1 MDILFGEVTKTYKYY
16 LKGGSI
22 ITITQNGGDV
32 KIHVAENWVIKF
44 KKFIDEVNLTVAE
57 GDAPYY
63 TCRSKER
70 AIKFID
76 DIITRA
82 HGCNPVHNII
92 VNLIDE
98 IMQPD
103 PEIIP
108 IV

>member
-1 MDILFGEVTKTYKYY
+1 MGILFGEVTKTYKYY
-16 LKGGSI
+16 LSNGSI
-22 ITITQNGGDV
+22 ITITQNGSDV
-32 KIHVAENWVIKF
+32 KIHLAENWVIKF
-44 KKFIDEVNLTVAE
+44 HKSFDEVSLAIAD

-63 TCRSKER
+63 TSRSKGR

-76 DIITRA
+76 DVITRA

-103 PEIIP
+103 DIKIL
-108 IV
+108 

>member
-16 LKGGSI
+16 LSDGSVI
-22 ITITQNGGDV
+22 IITQNGDDV
-32 KIHVAENWVIKF
+32 KIHLVNNWIIKF
-44 KKFIDEVNLTVAE
+44 HKRFDEVSLTVAD
-57 GDAPYY
+57 GGAPYY
-63 TCRSKER
+63 TSRSKER

-76 DIITRA
+76 DIIIRA

-98 IMQPD
+98 IMQPYS
-103 PEIIP
+103 EIIP

>member
-1 MDILFGEVTKTYKYY
+1 MDILFGEISKTYKYY
-16 LKGGSI
+16 LSNGSV
-22 ITITQNGGDV
+22 ITITQNGYEV
-32 KIHVAENWVIKF
+32 KIHLAKNWAIKF
-44 KKFIDEVNLTVAE
+44 KKYLDEVSLAIAD

-63 TCRSKER
+63 TSRSKR
-70 AIKFID
+70 NAIKLID

-103 PEIIP
+103 DIKIL
-108 IV
+108 

>member
-16 LKGGSI
+16 LSNGSA
-22 ITITQNGGDV
+22 ITITQNDGDV
-32 KIHVAENWVIKF
+32 KIHLAENWVIKF
-44 KKFIDEVNLTVAE
+44 KKFVYEVNLTVAD
-57 GDAPYY
+57 GDALYY
-63 TCRSKER
+63 TSMSKEC

-76 DIITRA
+76 DVIIRA